1 MNTNR
6 PIHSAVVTLIST
18 QQILSMVS
26 NDKQASTNII
36 STSEAKFNLTRV
48 IMKEIISVNN
58 RMPCIL

>member
-36 STSEAKFNLTRV
+36 STSEAKFNLTRA